1 MQNKLTKLLGI
12 EYPIFQAPMAGGIT
26 TTTLVSSVS
35 NFGGLGM
42 IGAGYMTP
50 EQIRNQIKEI
60 RRLTTKPFGINL
72 FIPNEFEV
80 SEKKIN
86 RATELLQP
94 VKEQLKLK
102 NERPHL
108 PTVEKERENFHEQ
121 LRVIIDGKVPVCSF
135 TFGVPSK
142 EIMTELKKHG
152 IFLIGTATT
161 VAEALLNEEIGMDA
175 VVLQGSEAGG
185 HRGTFAGD
193 DNPIGLMSLISQ
205 VASQVSIPVIAAGG
219 IMDGR
224 GIYDALNLGA
234 LAVQLGTAFLTCRES
249 GAHPVYKEAIVNSID
264 DQTVLTRIY
273 SGKWARGIKNKF
285 YQELKDYEVELPE
298 FPIQNTL
305 TSAIRKAAAQQNNP
319 DYMSLWAG
327 QNASLAKNLT
337 VEEFMKAIII
347 EIEEAGKEFM

>member
-1 MQNKLTKLLGI
+1 
-12 EYPIFQAPMAGGIT
+12 MAGGIT
-26 TTTLVSSVS
+26 TTSLVSSVS

-50 EQIRNQIKEI
+50 EQIRHQIKEI
-60 RRLTTKPFGINL
+60 RGITKNQFGINL
-72 FIPNEFEV
+72 FTPNDFKV
-80 SEKKIN
+80 SENEIN
-86 RATELLQP
+86 RASELLQP
-94 VKEQLKLK
+94 LKKQLNLQ
-102 NERPHL
+102 NERPNL
-108 PTVEKERENFHEQ
+108 PTIEKERENFHEQ
-121 LRVIIDGKVPVCSF
+121 LRVIIDEKVPVCSF

-161 VAEALLNEEIGMDA
+161 VAEVLLNQEIGMDA

-185 HRGTFAGD
+185 HRGTFASD
-193 DNPIGLMSLISQ
+193 DNPIGLMSLIPQ
-205 VASQVSIPVIAAGG
+205 VTAHVSIPVIAAGG
-219 IMDGR
+219 IMNGR
-224 GIYDALNLGA
+224 GINDTLNLGA
-234 LAVQLGTAFLTCRES
+234 QAVQLGTAFLTCRES
-249 GAHPVYKEAIVNSID
+249 GAHPVYKEAILNLID

-327 QNASLAKNLT
+327 QNARFARKLT
-337 VEEFMKAIII
+337 VKDLMTALIT
-347 EIEEAGKEFM
+347 EIKEIN